1 MDYASFIERK
11 SQSES
16 DGGFAPVWMPAF
28 LFDFQQHLVDWALRK
43 GRAAIFADTGLGKTA
58 MQLVWAENVVR
69 HTNKPVL
76 ILTPLAVGSQTKA
89 EGEKFGIE
97 CTVTRDGTIGKPGI
111 YITNYERLHYF
122 DPANLNIVC
131 DESSILKHFSGA
143 TQQAVTR
150 FMSKMDYRLLCTATA
165 APNDYHELGTSSQAL
180 GYLGYSDMLTRFFV
194 MEDKK
199 RHRMNDVKLSRG
211 ANTGNHYAKLAYRV
225 SQQIGMWRM
234 KGHAE
239 EHFWKW
245 ICSWARACRMPS
257 DLGYDDARFIL
268 PKLNERHH
276 VITPNTPPD
285 GMLFTL
291 PAFGLKEELAER
303 RRTTQERCETAA
315 RLVDHDR
322 PAVIWCHLNEEG
334 DRLEKLI
341 PNAVQVAGKHSDE
354 YKSTIGQWFAGN
366 KCICND
372 PMFRA
377 KLATWKKSNDP
388 LDTGPSTIRNIVQ
401 RALNRQNPG
410 KEQIENIKKHISL
423 PITRKIS
430 TSIKRQRSNARTE
443 GIRRDSDMLPT
454 PHIVTNEKR
463 SQKSTE
469 NESLISESQEQC
481 GDTDQLSK
489 STSGLL
495 SWDALSVEHQTQV
508 IQEVTDCI
516 LTMITRQES
525 LEGCSALNAI
535 LDSES
540 LQTIQSALKELSCI
554 CGHKSGNR
562 KLVTK
567 SKIYGWGLNWQHC
580 AHVVTFVSHSYEQ
593 YYQSV
598 RRCYRYGQERS
609 VTVDIIA
616 SEGEDYV
623 RANMQRKAESSKK
636 MFARL
641 VEHMNDALSLMPT
654 HHKDAVT
661 TPSWMA

>member
-1 MDYASFIERK
+1 MSEYSAFIDRK
-11 SQSES
+11 SQSTS
-16 DGGFAPVWMPAF
+16 DGGFAPLWMPDF

-43 GRAAIFADTGLGKTA
+43 GRGAIFADTGLGKTP

-111 YITNYERLHYF
+111 YITNYERLHLF
-122 DPANLNIVC
+122 DPTNLNIAC

-150 FMSKMDYRLLCTATA
+150 FMNKMDYRLLCTATA

-245 ICSWARACRMPS
+245 VCSWARACRMPS

-315 RLVDHDR
+315 RLVDHDQ
-322 PAVIWCHLNEEG
+322 PAVIWCHLNPEG
-334 DRLEKLI
+334 DLLQKLI
-341 PNAVQVAGKHSDE
+341 PGSVQVKGAMTDE
-354 YKSTIGQWFAGN
+354 QKLVAYDA
-366 KCICND
+366 
-372 PMFRA
+372 FR
-377 KLATWKKSNDP
+377 
-388 LDTGPSTIRNIVQ
+388 TG
-401 RALNRQNPG
+401 
-410 KEQIENIKKHISL
+410 
-423 PITRKIS
+423 
-430 TSIKRQRSNARTE
+430 
-443 GIRRDSDMLPT
+443 
-454 PHIVTNEKR
+454 EKR
-463 SQKSTE
+463 
-469 NESLISESQEQC
+469 
-481 GDTDQLSK
+481 
-489 STSGLL
+489 
-495 SWDALSVEHQTQV
+495 V
-508 IQEVTDCI
+508 
-516 LTMITRQES
+516 MI
-525 LEGCSALNAI
+525 I
-535 LDSES
+535 
-540 LQTIQSALKELSCI
+540 KP
-554 CGHKSGNR
+554 
-562 KLVTK
+562 
-567 SKIYGWGLNWQHC
+567 KIGAWGLNWQHC

-641 VEHMNDALSLMPT
+641 VEHMNDALSL
-654 HHKDAVT
+654 VS
-661 TPSWMA
+661 TPGTDDVSVPPWIR